1 MSSDGFADVWIQF
14 NPVALLE
21 KMNNAQDNPR
31 DMNFQE
37 IINGIPNDDDKQY
50 ARTLF
55 AVFLADYND
64 VDYDYSYLNYD
75 NDSFNVLRMGNL
87 SSYAEIKSS
96 LFEKELKVFFDKY
109 KDIIFEVSI
118 TEEINID
125 GLGLY
130 KIENRNE
137 DGEHFLVHSPS
148 TITYNNFTKL

>member
-1 MSSDGFADVWIQF
+1 MSSNGYADVWIQF

-31 DMNFQE
+31 DVDFQE
-37 IINGIPNDDDKQY
+37 IINGDANDDDKQY

-55 AVFLADYND
+55 AVFLEDYNN

-75 NDSFNVLRMGNL
+75 DDSFNVLRMGNL
-87 SSYAEIKSS
+87 SSYTEIKSS

-109 KDIIFEVSI
+109 KDVIFEVSI

-137 DGEHFLVHSPS
+137 DGEHFLVQSPS